1 MTKEELSRYYYLKKE
16 IKQIEERIKEIDDTF
31 LSANRINGMR
41 YEKRLS
47 NPQEQRMILIEKYDK
62 RLEEKKN
69 EALKELMKIE
79 DFIDSINDPEIRMIF
94 RYRYLE
100 LMEWNKIAIDNVVGD
115 KIYMLDSGSEAT
127 DMWNQ
132 YDWNLTTQF
141 VYFKAVK

>member
-1 MTKEELSRYYYLKKE
+1 MIKEELSSYYYLKKE

-62 RLEEKKN
+62 RLEEKKD

-79 DFIDSINDPEIRMIF
+79 DFIDSIKDPEIRMIF
-94 RYRYLE
+94 RYRYIE
-100 LMEWNKIAIDNVVGD
+100 LMEWNKIA
-115 KIYMLDSGSEAT
+115 MLVNMSERT
-127 DMWNQ
+127 
-132 YDWNLTTQF
+132 
-141 VYFKAVK
+141 VYRKHREILNMAVHVS

>member
-1 MTKEELSRYYYLKKE
+1 MTKEELSKYYYLKKE

-62 RLEEKKN
+62 RLEEKKD

-79 DFIDSINDPEIRMIF
+79 NFIDSINDSEIRMIF
-94 RYRYLE
+94 RYRYIE
-100 LMEWNKIAIDNVVGD
+100 LMEWNKIA
-115 KIYMLDSGSEAT
+115 MLVNMSERT
-127 DMWNQ
+127 
-132 YDWNLTTQF
+132 
-141 VYFKAVK
+141 VYRKHREILNMAVHVS

>member
-62 RLEEKKN
+62 RLEEKKD

-79 DFIDSINDPEIRMIF
+79 NFIDSINDPEIRMIF
-94 RYRYLE
+94 RYRYIE
-100 LMEWNKIAIDNVVGD
+100 LMEWNKIA
-115 KIYMLDSGSEAT
+115 MLVNMSERT
-127 DMWNQ
+127 
-132 YDWNLTTQF
+132 
-141 VYFKAVK
+141 VYRKHREILNMAVHVS

>member
-62 RLEEKKN
+62 RLEEKKD

-79 DFIDSINDPEIRMIF
+79 DFIDSINNPEIRMIF
-94 RYRYLE
+94 RYRYIE
-100 LMEWNKIAIDNVVGD
+100 LMEWNKIV
-115 KIYMLDSGSEAT
+115 MLVHMSERT
-127 DMWNQ
+127 VFRKHREILNM
-132 YDWNLTTQF
+132 
-141 VYFKAVK
+141 AVHVS

>member
-62 RLEEKKN
+62 RLEEKKD
-69 EALKELMKIE
+69 EALKEIMKIE
-79 DFIDSINDPEIRMIF
+79 DFIDSISDPEIRMIF
-94 RYRYLE
+94 RYRYIE
-100 LMEWNKIAIDNVVGD
+100 LIEWNKIATLVH
-115 KIYMLDSGSEAT
+115 MSERT
-127 DMWNQ
+127 VFRKHREILNM
-132 YDWNLTTQF
+132 
-141 VYFKAVK
+141 AVHVS

>member
-1 MTKEELSRYYYLKKE
+1 MTKEELSKYYYLKKE

-62 RLEEKKN
+62 RLEEKKD

-79 DFIDSINDPEIRMIF
+79 NFIDSINDPEIRMIF
-94 RYRYLE
+94 RYRYIE
-100 LMEWNKIAIDNVVGD
+100 LMEWNKIV
-115 KIYMLDSGSEAT
+115 MLVHMSERT
-127 DMWNQ
+127 
-132 YDWNLTTQF
+132 
-141 VYFKAVK
+141 VYRKHREILNMAVHVS

>member
-1 MTKEELSRYYYLKKE
+1 MTKGELSRYYYLKKE

-62 RLEEKKN
+62 RLEEKKD

-79 DFIDSINDPEIRMIF
+79 NFIDSINDPEIRMIF
-94 RYRYLE
+94 RYRYIE
-100 LMEWNKIAIDNVVGD
+100 LMEWNKIV
-115 KIYMLDSGSEAT
+115 MLVHMSERT
-127 DMWNQ
+127 
-132 YDWNLTTQF
+132 
-141 VYFKAVK
+141 VYRNRSRSLPRECSEKCRLRRTILCE

>member
-1 MTKEELSRYYYLKKE
+1 MTKEELSKYYYLKKE

-62 RLEEKKN
+62 RLEEKKD

-94 RYRYLE
+94 RYRYIE
-100 LMEWNKIAIDNVVGD
+100 LMEWNKIV
-115 KIYMLDSGSEAT
+115 MLVHMSERT
-127 DMWNQ
+127 VFRKHREILNM
-132 YDWNLTTQF
+132 
-141 VYFKAVK
+141 AVHVS

>member
-1 MTKEELSRYYYLKKE
+1 MTKEELSKYYYLKKE

-62 RLEEKKN
+62 RLEKKKD

-79 DFIDSINDPEIRMIF
+79 NFIDSINDPEIRMIF
-94 RYRYLE
+94 RYRYIE
-100 LMEWNKIAIDNVVGD
+100 LMEWNKIV
-115 KIYMLDSGSEAT
+115 MLVHMSERT
-127 DMWNQ
+127 
-132 YDWNLTTQF
+132 
-141 VYFKAVK
+141 VYRKHREILNMAVHVS

>member
-1 MTKEELSRYYYLKKE
+1 MTKEELSSYYYLKKE

-62 RLEEKKN
+62 RIEEKKD

-94 RYRYLE
+94 RYRYIE
-100 LMEWNKIAIDNVVGD
+100 LMEWNKIV
-115 KIYMLDSGSEAT
+115 MLVHMSERT
-127 DMWNQ
+127 VFRKHREILNM
-132 YDWNLTTQF
+132 
-141 VYFKAVK
+141 AVHVS

>member
-1 MTKEELSRYYYLKKE
+1 MTKEELSSYYYLKKE

-62 RLEEKKN
+62 RLEEKKD

-79 DFIDSINDPEIRMIF
+79 NFIDSINDPEIRMIF
-94 RYRYLE
+94 RYRYIE
-100 LMEWNKIAIDNVVGD
+100 LMEWNKIA
-115 KIYMLDSGSEAT
+115 MLVNMSERT
-127 DMWNQ
+127 
-132 YDWNLTTQF
+132 
-141 VYFKAVK
+141 VYRKHREILNMAVHVS

>member
-62 RLEEKKN
+62 RLEEKKD

-79 DFIDSINDPEIRMIF
+79 TFIDSINDPEIRMIF
-94 RYRYLE
+94 RYRYIE
-100 LMEWNKIAIDNVVGD
+100 LMEWNKIVMLVHMSERT
-115 KIYMLDSGSEAT
+115 IYRKHREILNM
-127 DMWNQ
+127 
-132 YDWNLTTQF
+132 
-141 VYFKAVK
+141 AVHVS

>member
-1 MTKEELSRYYYLKKE
+1 MTKEELSSYYYLKKE

-62 RLEEKKN
+62 RLEEKKD

-79 DFIDSINDPEIRMIF
+79 DFIDSINEPEIRMIF
-94 RYRYLE
+94 RYRYIE
-100 LMEWNKIAIDNVVGD
+100 LMEWNKIA
-115 KIYMLDSGSEAT
+115 MLVHMSERT
-127 DMWNQ
+127 VFRKHREILNM
-132 YDWNLTTQF
+132 
-141 VYFKAVK
+141 AVHVS

>member
-1 MTKEELSRYYYLKKE
+1 MKSRGLDYDKRRIIKILLLKKRN
-16 IKQIEERIKEIDDTF
+16 KANRRIKEIDDTF

-62 RLEEKKN
+62 RLEEKKD

-94 RYRYLE
+94 RYRYIE
-100 LMEWNKIAIDNVVGD
+100 LMEWNKIA
-115 KIYMLDSGSEAT
+115 MLVHMSERT
-127 DMWNQ
+127 VFRKHREILNM
-132 YDWNLTTQF
+132 
-141 VYFKAVK
+141 AVHVS

>member
-1 MTKEELSRYYYLKKE
+1 MTKEELSKYYYLKKE

-62 RLEEKKN
+62 RLEEKKD

-94 RYRYLE
+94 RYRYIE
-100 LMEWNKIAIDNVVGD
+100 LMEWNKIA
-115 KIYMLDSGSEAT
+115 MLVNMSERT
-127 DMWNQ
+127 
-132 YDWNLTTQF
+132 
-141 VYFKAVK
+141 VYRKHREILNMAVHVS

>member
-1 MTKEELSRYYYLKKE
+1 MTKEELSSYYYLKKE

-62 RLEEKKN
+62 RLEKKKD

-94 RYRYLE
+94 RYRYIE
-100 LMEWNKIAIDNVVGD
+100 LMEWNKIA
-115 KIYMLDSGSEAT
+115 MLVNMSERT
-127 DMWNQ
+127 
-132 YDWNLTTQF
+132 
-141 VYFKAVK
+141 VYRKHREILNMAVHVS

>member
-1 MTKEELSRYYYLKKE
+1 MTKEELSSYYYLKKE

-62 RLEEKKN
+62 RLEEKKD

-94 RYRYLE
+94 RYRYIE
-100 LMEWNKIAIDNVVGD
+100 LIEWNKIATLVH
-115 KIYMLDSGSEAT
+115 MSERT
-127 DMWNQ
+127 VFRKHREILNM
-132 YDWNLTTQF
+132 
-141 VYFKAVK
+141 AVHVS

>member
-1 MTKEELSRYYYLKKE
+1 MTKEELSSYYNLKKE

-62 RLEEKKN
+62 RLEEKKD

-79 DFIDSINDPEIRMIF
+79 NFIDSINDPEIRMIF
-94 RYRYLE
+94 RYRYIE
-100 LMEWNKIAIDNVVGD
+100 LMEWNKIA
-115 KIYMLDSGSEAT
+115 MLVNMSERT
-127 DMWNQ
+127 
-132 YDWNLTTQF
+132 
-141 VYFKAVK
+141 VYRKHREILNMAVHVS

>member
-62 RLEEKKN
+62 RLEEKKD

-94 RYRYLE
+94 RYRYIE
-100 LMEWNKIAIDNVVGD
+100 LMEWNKIV
-115 KIYMLDSGSEAT
+115 MLVHMSERT
-127 DMWNQ
+127 VFRKHREILNM
-132 YDWNLTTQF
+132 
-141 VYFKAVK
+141 AVHVS

>member
-62 RLEEKKN
+62 RLEEKKD

-79 DFIDSINDPEIRMIF
+79 DFIDSIKNPEIRMIF
-94 RYRYLE
+94 RYRYIE
-100 LMEWNKIAIDNVVGD
+100 LMEWNKIV
-115 KIYMLDSGSEAT
+115 MLVHMSERT
-127 DMWNQ
+127 VFRKHREILNM
-132 YDWNLTTQF
+132 
-141 VYFKAVK
+141 AVHVS

>member
-1 MTKEELSRYYYLKKE
+1 MTKEELSSYYYLKKE

-62 RLEEKKN
+62 RLEEKKD

-79 DFIDSINDPEIRMIF
+79 NFIDSINDPEIRMIF
-94 RYRYLE
+94 RYRYIE
-100 LMEWNKIAIDNVVGD
+100 LMEWNKIV
-115 KIYMLDSGSEAT
+115 MLVHMSERT
-127 DMWNQ
+127 
-132 YDWNLTTQF
+132 
-141 VYFKAVK
+141 VYRKHREILNMAVHVS

>member
-1 MTKEELSRYYYLKKE
+1 MTKEELSSYYYLKKE

-62 RLEEKKN
+62 RLEEKKD

-94 RYRYLE
+94 RYRYIE
-100 LMEWNKIAIDNVVGD
+100 LMEWNKIV
-115 KIYMLDSGSEAT
+115 MLVHMSERT
-127 DMWNQ
+127 
-132 YDWNLTTQF
+132 
-141 VYFKAVK
+141 VYRKHREILNMAVHVS

>member
-1 MTKEELSRYYYLKKE
+1 MTKEELSSYYYLKKE

-62 RLEEKKN
+62 RLEEKKD

-94 RYRYLE
+94 RYRYIE
-100 LMEWNKIAIDNVVGD
+100 LMEWNKIA
-115 KIYMLDSGSEAT
+115 MLVNMSERT
-127 DMWNQ
+127 
-132 YDWNLTTQF
+132 
-141 VYFKAVK
+141 VYRKHREILNMAVHVS

>member
-62 RLEEKKN
+62 RLEEKKD

-94 RYRYLE
+94 RYRYIE
-100 LMEWNKIAIDNVVGD
+100 LTEWNKIA
-115 KIYMLDSGSEAT
+115 MLVHMSERT
-127 DMWNQ
+127 VFRKHRETLNM
-132 YDWNLTTQF
+132 
-141 VYFKAVK
+141 AVHVS

>member
-1 MTKEELSRYYYLKKE
+1 MTKEELSSYYYLKKE
-16 IKQIEERIKEIDDTF
+16 IEQIEERIKEIDDTF

-62 RLEEKKN
+62 RLEEKKD

-94 RYRYLE
+94 RYRYIE
-100 LMEWNKIAIDNVVGD
+100 LIEWNKIATLVH
-115 KIYMLDSGSEAT
+115 MSERT
-127 DMWNQ
+127 VFRKHREILNM
-132 YDWNLTTQF
+132 
-141 VYFKAVK
+141 AVHVS

>member
-62 RLEEKKN
+62 RLEEKKD

-94 RYRYLE
+94 RYRYIE
-100 LMEWNKIAIDNVVGD
+100 LMEWNKIV
-115 KIYMLDSGSEAT
+115 MLVHMSERT
-127 DMWNQ
+127 
-132 YDWNLTTQF
+132 
-141 VYFKAVK
+141 VYRKHREILNMAVHVS

>member
-1 MTKEELSRYYYLKKE
+1 MTKEELSRYYCLKKE

-62 RLEEKKN
+62 RLEEKKD

-94 RYRYLE
+94 RYRYIE
-100 LMEWNKIAIDNVVGD
+100 LMKWNKIA
-115 KIYMLDSGSEAT
+115 MLVHMSERT
-127 DMWNQ
+127 VFRKHREILNM
-132 YDWNLTTQF
+132 
-141 VYFKAVK
+141 AVHVS

>member
-62 RLEEKKN
+62 RLEEKKD

-79 DFIDSINDPEIRMIF
+79 NFIDSINDPEIRMIF
-94 RYRYLE
+94 RYRYIE
-100 LMEWNKIAIDNVVGD
+100 LMEWNKIV
-115 KIYMLDSGSEAT
+115 MLVHMSERT
-127 DMWNQ
+127 
-132 YDWNLTTQF
+132 
-141 VYFKAVK
+141 VYRKHREILNMAVHVS